1 MSLLRPS
8 TLLALVRQHTQ
19 MQLCEFASKNYW
31 ISISICFDN
40 SRTRLGLTTCWCR
53 YPAIRPPTRPSSWG
67 PRTRSPAGPCNR
79 DGDAAAGGLW
89 SGAGGGAPAR
99 KSQIPPSISRTGGCC
114 YPLGRGFGGE
124 MHAGLSSRKFVGIRR
139 FAPLKRRGPMHRPRE
154 SLVVLL
160 HGAPPPPQGH
170 GRPRVCANGSAQ
182 QISVAAMERQR
193 VSGEVS

>member
-1 MSLLRPS
+1 
-8 TLLALVRQHTQ
+8 
-19 MQLCEFASKNYW
+19 
-31 ISISICFDN
+31 
-40 SRTRLGLTTCWCR
+40 
-53 YPAIRPPTRPSSWG
+53 
-67 PRTRSPAGPCNR
+67 
-79 DGDAAAGGLW
+79 
-89 SGAGGGAPAR
+89 
-99 KSQIPPSISRTGGCC
+99 
-114 YPLGRGFGGE
+114 